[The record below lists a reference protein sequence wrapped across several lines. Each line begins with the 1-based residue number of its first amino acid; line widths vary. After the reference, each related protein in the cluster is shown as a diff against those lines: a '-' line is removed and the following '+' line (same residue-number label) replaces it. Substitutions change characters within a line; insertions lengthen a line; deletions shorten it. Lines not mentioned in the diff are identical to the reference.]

1 MLGVDKTQSIA
12 LDEIF
17 GKKLVDVNGNE
28 RDTKIYRKTRVTTT
42 QMTVA
47 AKVDD
52 ELRKSINEIE
62 GSDGKLKVDGESE
75 LVVLPTTVTRS
86 EGLC

>member
-1 MLGVDKTQSIA
+1 
-12 LDEIF
+12 
-17 GKKLVDVNGNE
+17 
-28 RDTKIYRKTRVTTT
+28 
-42 QMTVA
+42 MTVA

-52 ELRKSINEIE
+52 ELRKSINEIQ
-62 GSDGKLKVDGESE
+62 GSDGNLKVDGESE

>member
-42 QMTVA
+42 QITVA

-52 ELRKSINEIE
+52 ELRNSIDKQE
-62 GSDGKLKVDGESE
+62 GSSSDVNLKVDGESD
-75 LVVLPTTVTRS
+75 LIVLPTSVTRS
-86 EGLC
+86 